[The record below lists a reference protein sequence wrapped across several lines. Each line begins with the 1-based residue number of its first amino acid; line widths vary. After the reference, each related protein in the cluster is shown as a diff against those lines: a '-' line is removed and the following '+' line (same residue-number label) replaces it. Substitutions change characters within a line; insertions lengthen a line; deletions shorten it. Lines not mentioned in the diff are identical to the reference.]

1 MSAALIPRWRS
12 SAWLFNL
19 VVVVNGGIFLLLLLL
34 LPTSVESRNST
45 AAAEVKAFNTIFSK
59 LGITSNIK
67 WNTTEDPCSGV
78 AVEDSITIDDTS
90 HNPFIKCDC
99 SFDNGT
105 TCHITALKIYALD
118 VVGQIPDEIW
128 TLTYLTNLNLAQN
141 YLTGSISPSI
151 GNLTKMQWLTFGI
164 NALSG
169 NLPKEIGKLT
179 QLKSLGISTNNFSG
193 SLPSDLGNIDGL
205 QQLYMDSSGFVG
217 EIPRSFSNFLNMQTM
232 WASDAEF
239 NGSMPE
245 FIGNWTQLTDLR
257 LEGNSFV
264 GSIPSSFSNLTALQ
278 TLRIGDLSN
287 GSSSLAFI
295 TNLTSLTTLVLRNIH
310 FSDSIPTE
318 IGGLSNLN
326 YLDLSFNKI
335 SGKIPSSLFSLGSLN
350 FLFLGNNKL
359 TGTLPSN
366 KSSSLTNID
375 VSYNQLSGTIPS
387 WMDNKTQLNLV
398 ANNFTGIR
406 NSFAVTCGGP
416 QIKAS
421 DETVFEKE
429 SAALGPATYYVA
441 DTKRWGVSN
450 VGSFLFSNNASYV
463 AYSMRQFSNTLD
475 PELFQTARLSP
486 GSLRYYGLGLENGNY
501 TVFLQFAELVIQNGK
516 TWRSLGR
523 RVFDIYIQGK
533 LALKN
538 FDIRKAA
545 GAVSYSVVKS
555 SFNATVTSNHLE
567 IHLLWAGKGTCC
579 VPVQGTYGPSI
590 SAISIIPNFIPTVS
604 NRPPSGPMKNKLI
617 LILAIALPIGCICL
631 FLVCCCTIQ
640 TSTKLME
647 ARKEGATAGIAT
659 VLLIFDCYWL
669 YRMQKRRKE
678 KRQRAKN
685 FARNGGLL
693 LQEMAFGD
701 CIAEK
706 TKIFTAR
713 ELEKATDRFNK
724 SRILGQGGQGI
735 VYKGMLVDG
744 RIVAIKKSNIVDDD
758 QCHQFINEVVILS
771 QINHRNVVKLL
782 GCCLET
788 DVPLLVYEFVPNDTL
803 YHHLHEPN
811 EDFHITWKMRLQI
824 ATESACAL
832 AYIHSSSSV
841 PIYHRDIKS
850 SNILLDEKY
859 RAKVSDFGISRTITI
874 DEQTH
879 LTTIV
884 QGTMGYLDP
893 EYFRSHQFNDKSD
906 VYSFGVVLLELITG
920 KKPIVT
926 TNSGDKKVLVTWFLQ
941 MMEVAC
947 LHDILD
953 PRIVDEAKEEEALA
967 VSNLATRCLN
977 MNGKQ
982 RPTMKEVTMILES
995 IRSFTVLNPL
1005 EELCV
1010 EVNRATHEVCK
1021 TQKCP
1026 YCSRLF
1032 VLEDAS
1038 SSSSLEVLPLLSNY
1052 TF

>member
-1 MSAALIPRWRS
+1 ML
-12 SAWLFNL
+12 
-19 VVVVNGGIFLLLLLL
+19 
-34 LPTSVESRNST
+34 
-45 AAAEVKAFNTIFSK
+45 
-59 LGITSNIK
+59 
-67 WNTTEDPCSGV
+67 
-78 AVEDSITIDDTS
+78 
-90 HNPFIKCDC
+90 
-99 SFDNGT
+99 
-105 TCHITALKIYALD
+105 
-118 VVGQIPDEIW
+118 
-128 TLTYLTNLNLAQN
+128 
-141 YLTGSISPSI
+141 
-151 GNLTKMQWLTFGI
+151 
-164 NALSG
+164 
-169 NLPKEIGKLT
+169 
-179 QLKSLGISTNNFSG
+179 
-193 SLPSDLGNIDGL
+193 
-205 QQLYMDSSGFVG
+205 
-217 EIPRSFSNFLNMQTM
+217 
-232 WASDAEF
+232 
-239 NGSMPE
+239 
-245 FIGNWTQLTDLR
+245 
-257 LEGNSFV
+257 
-264 GSIPSSFSNLTALQ
+264 
-278 TLRIGDLSN
+278 
-287 GSSSLAFI
+287 
-295 TNLTSLTTLVLRNIH
+295 
-310 FSDSIPTE
+310 
-318 IGGLSNLN
+318 
-326 YLDLSFNKI
+326 
-335 SGKIPSSLFSLGSLN
+335 
-350 FLFLGNNKL
+350 
-359 TGTLPSN
+359 
-366 KSSSLTNID
+366 
-375 VSYNQLSGTIPS
+375 
-387 WMDNKTQLNLV
+387 
-398 ANNFTGIR
+398 
-406 NSFAVTCGGP
+406 
-416 QIKAS
+416 
-421 DETVFEKE
+421 
-429 SAALGPATYYVA
+429 
-441 DTKRWGVSN
+441 
-450 VGSFLFSNNASYV
+450 
-463 AYSMRQFSNTLD
+463 
-475 PELFQTARLSP
+475 
-486 GSLRYYGLGLENGNY
+486 
-501 TVFLQFAELVIQNGK
+501 
-516 TWRSLGR
+516 
-523 RVFDIYIQGK
+523 
-533 LALKN
+533 
-538 FDIRKAA
+538 
-545 GAVSYSVVKS
+545 
-555 SFNATVTSNHLE
+555 
-567 IHLLWAGKGTCC
+567 
-579 VPVQGTYGPSI
+579 
-590 SAISIIPNFIPTVS
+590 
-604 NRPPSGPMKNKLI
+604 
-617 LILAIALPIGCICL
+617 
-631 FLVCCCTIQ
+631 
-640 TSTKLME
+640 
-647 ARKEGATAGIAT
+647 
-659 VLLIFDCYWL
+659 
-669 YRMQKRRKE
+669 KRRKE

-693 LQEMAFGD
+693 LQEMTSDGF
-701 CIAEK
+701 IAEK

-744 RIVAIKKSNIVDDD
+744 RIVAIKKSNIADDD

-850 SNILLDEKY
+850 SNILLDPRIVEE
-859 RAKVSDFGISRTITI
+859 AKEEEALAVSNLATRCLKMNGKQRP
-874 DEQTH
+874 
-879 LTTIV
+879 
-884 QGTMGYLDP
+884 TMKEVTMILDP